1 MGILSKGSKPD
12 NFESPN
18 SVKLIFTNI
27 WGLCSNC
34 IECESFLK
42 SNSRD
47 ILALCKTNLDESIDS
62 SNFSVRGLLL
72 LIWKDYY
79 SYVWSCSLYE
89 GRTFSLMG
97 LISRMLCRFLLIFL
111 TGYTYSLSY
120 FFSPYWSPSL
130 SLCADFD
137 SVLSN
142 IDKVLSIS
150 PSANVFVIGDF
161 KVHHGDW
168 LTYSGVT
175 DLVNSLINISNNLT
189 QMVNFP
195 TQIPDYNSQS
205 CSFGFIFFFDLFVLQ
220 CLSLHWE
227 ILIMLSHWKLNAPF
241 HDIACYYSAVELGRF
256 SRLFERCSM
265 EYL

>member
-1 MGILSKGSKPD
+1 MVGFSLSVQASFFLVCVDDCAGTGYCPHVMPRLRVTKFTSRIDVSWTHSQFMGILSKGSKPD

-97 LISRMLCRFLLIFL
+97 LISRML
-111 TGYTYSLSY
+111 
-120 FFSPYWSPSL
+120 
-130 SLCADFD
+130 
-137 SVLSN
+137 
-142 IDKVLSIS
+142 
-150 PSANVFVIGDF
+150 
-161 KVHHGDW
+161 
-168 LTYSGVT
+168 
-175 DLVNSLINISNNLT
+175 SNNLT

-241 HDIACYYSAVELGRF
+241 HDIACYYSAVD
-256 SRLFERCSM
+256 
-265 EYL
+265 

>member
-1 MGILSKGSKPD
+1 M
-12 NFESPN
+12 
-18 SVKLIFTNI
+18 
-27 WGLCSNC
+27 
-34 IECESFLK
+34 
-42 SNSRD
+42 
-47 ILALCKTNLDESIDS
+47 
-62 SNFSVRGLLL
+62 RGLLL

-241 HDIACYYSAVELGRF
+241 HDIACYYSAVD
-256 SRLFERCSM
+256 
-265 EYL
+265 